1 MKPFSSSGRCVVA
14 EGVDIRAVANLAGV
28 SIATVSRVQ
37 RGTAH
42 VSRQTREKVLDA
54 IERLGYRPNRA
65 GRDLA
70 RQRTAQEA
78 SAEAN
83 HAEVAL
89 LADRD
94 IVAARNKGRTLAAH
108 IGLPERDTVLVL
120 TAISELARNIVEH
133 AGAGEIV
140 ISVIQ
145 DGARSGLEVEARDRG
160 PGIADVELALREG
173 YSSKDGLG
181 MGLPGARRLMD
192 AFEIESAP
200 GKGTKVTV
208 RKWTSS
214 PVRKPPTA
222 TLLEWGI
229 ASRPFPGESESGDL
243 AIAAPTAE
251 HVLVAVVDG
260 LGHGH
265 EAAAA
270 ARLAVGIVEQAKG
283 DVVSVALEC
292 HEQMRRSRGAAM
304 SLASFEPDGKMTW
317 LAIGNVRGR
326 LVRANARSTPPLQ
339 TLPLLSGTVGDR
351 VPPLKAFR
359 FEVVPGDLLIVTTD
373 GVRGDPDVAGVRAG
387 SAQQIADGV
396 LRRNAKTTDD
406 ALVFVG
412 RYLASQ
418 SSGEASLVSTGRRE

>member
-1 MKPFSSSGRCVVA
+1 MA

-54 IERLGYRPNRA
+54 IERLGYQPNRA

-83 HAEVAL
+83 HVEVAL

-160 PGIADVELALREG
+160 PGIADVELAVREG

-181 MGLPGARRLMD
+181 MGPEEL
-192 AFEIESAP
+192 EIESAP

-229 ASRPFPGESESGDL
+229 AFRPFPGESESGDL

-251 HVLVAVVDG
+251 HVLVGVVDG
-260 LGHGH
+260 LGLGH

-270 ARLAVGIVEQAKG
+270 ARLAVGLLEQAKG

-326 LVRANARSTPPLQ
+326 LVRANAHSTPPLQ

-373 GVRGDPDVAGVRAG
+373 GVRGDPDVARVRAG

-418 SSGEASLVSTGRRE
+418 SSGNASLVST